1 MKQSLD
7 SIAKT
12 LYFDSEICVSILLRL
27 ILTIE
32 SLLTKI
38 MPPADLGFEHVA
50 LSSYAAHTDKDEGS
64 SCGLHR

>member
-50 LSSYAAHTDKDEGS
+50 LSS
-64 SCGLHR
+64 